1 MSNALKKSLN
11 LIIDNATRNLAD
23 GTSAP
28 QNAVYTSDNTLLD
41 TLNDIKKSI
50 PTNYTMN
57 NTQFANKTVFYF
69 CFMIEGASRVK
80 QMFGKDKQYS
90 YTLRLYKNDDTTPM
104 IYKIG
109 FMKDNILGIKQ
120 EKHVFGDNILD
131 ATRLVK
137 DILQPANTETHAA
150 LDTYMSN
157 LMYALGISPP
167 IIIDEKVNLHNMLL
181 GIMKKKQNIR
191 FIPIVPPKPG
201 NVGGYRKTYKQHRRS
216 KRTQKHRR
224 RLH

>member
-1 MSNALKKSLN
+1 MSNALKKTLN

-28 QNAVYTSDNTLLD
+28 QNAVYTSDNILLD
-41 TLNDIKKSI
+41 TINDIKKSI

-69 CFMIEGASRVK
+69 CFMIENASRVK

-90 YTLRLYKNDDTTPM
+90 YTLRLYKNDNTTPM

-120 EKHVFGDNILD
+120 EKHVVSDNILD
-131 ATRLVK
+131 ATRLMK
-137 DILQPANTETHAA
+137 ETLSIGTNFNNGSLAT
-150 LDTYMSN
+150 LGN
-157 LMYALGISPP
+157 LLGENEP
-167 IIIDEKVNLHNMLL
+167 IQDEKVNLHNMLF
-181 GIMKKKQNIR
+181 GIMKKNQNIR
-191 FIPIVPPKPG
+191 FIPIVPSKPE
-201 NVGGYRKTYKQHRRS
+201 NVGGYRKTYKRHRRS